1 MSRGQR
7 LSSRNRRNRAA
18 TEVVIPDK
26 LYFRIG
32 EVSQLAQTKP
42 YVLRYWETE
51 FPTLRPAK
59 TRSGHRLYKRK
70 DVELVFEIRRLLYEE
85 GFTIEGARKQLVSAS
100 KLATKPEQ
108 TELFVPNANGTGLH
122 LIQHELRAILTILS
136 RKSTVT
142 SEERQ
147 ETRDKRRE
155 TS

>member
-7 LSSRNRRNRAA
+7 LQSRRRRNRAS

-26 LYFRIG
+26 VYFRIG

-70 DVELVFEIRRLLYEE
+70 DVELVFEIKRLLYDE
-85 GFTIEGARKQLVSAS
+85 GFTIEGARKQLIAAS
-100 KLATKPEQ
+100 KPAVKLEQ
-108 TELFVPNANGTGLH
+108 TELFHSNVNGTGLH
-122 LIQHELRAILTILS
+122 LIQRELRAILTILS
-136 RKSTVT
+136 RKTTLKNS
-142 SEERQ
+142 
-147 ETRDKRRE
+147 D
-155 TS
+155 